1 MMLMLMISGGTVSD
15 VPNYADNW
23 ISPAHWH
30 HRLPRQKV
38 FNHHIN
44 NHFNHHIPQKTT
56 APSITSWRYKPN
68 FQHHLICYPKLFW
81 IELQETS
88 RHRANVSEHM
98 PFFQVPAGQIWE
110 KQGCCGCLQLANG
123 SLKAS
128 IQVWWQ
134 IASFLSKIWINFYY
148 HLLLQK
154 CQWSKRS
161 FQLHSRST
169 ATQWWQWER
178 SGLVQVLQGLVQ
190 VLTRLVQAW
199 TWTSLKAF
207 ELI

>member
-1 MMLMLMISGGTVSD
+1 MMLIMMLMLMISGRTVSD

-56 APSITSWRYKPN
+56 ALSITSWRYKPN

-98 PFFQVPAGQIWE
+98 PFHPGSCWPSLRKAG
-110 KQGCCGCLQLANG
+110 
-123 SLKAS
+123 
-128 IQVWWQ
+128 
-134 IASFLSKIWINFYY
+134 
-148 HLLLQK
+148 LLWMSQT
-154 CQWSKRS
+154 CQW
-161 FQLHSRST
+161 L
-169 ATQWWQWER
+169 TQSQH
-178 SGLVQVLQGLVQ
+178 SGLMTNCFLFIQNMN
-190 VLTRLVQAW
+190 
-199 TWTSLKAF
+199 
-207 ELI
+207 